1 MVRKFIVTPALDGDI
16 VIGGKTNG
24 ATARL
29 LLGRVG
35 ETGANRSVWFDAMK
49 EFVLLILGKRGSGKS
64 YTLGS
69 ILESLAAPAGAT
81 SIASYSTTDRPAV
94 LLLDPMMNFWTT
106 AIPAAKN
113 GPRRAQEAY
122 QALEEWGVSPVD
134 VSSQVWLPA
143 GSLESTDYPGIK
155 EFRLRAEDLSASDWA
170 DLCKVN
176 LLGDPQGM
184 LLGECWYNVVKEGYD
199 GTLGKVPPNPH
210 YVVQDLVEYLDALDG
225 AGGHDHSSQT
235 VRALRRTLQ
244 NFARQPLF
252 SGAGTPLTELLR
264 PGSVSVLMLP
274 PRVDHD
280 LRRVITRRLI
290 RRILREREI
299 ARHIQQ
305 RLNMQELTS
314 SERAQLE
321 MAMSTMVPRTIL
333 AIDEAQELLGDDG
346 GEAKAALEEFC
357 LQGRNFGLSLIL
369 ATQRPTTSAISAKV
383 RSQAETRI
391 IHRLLTD
398 DDIELVRK
406 DMLSSM
412 PDEIREGD
420 HALNFSELIR
430 SLDDGQCVVTSST
443 IRNSGVSLGRTFI
456 LNVRPRVC
464 VHGGEAD

>member
-1 MVRKFIVTPALDGDI
+1 MVKKFIVTPPLDGEI
-16 VIGGKTNG
+16 VVGGKGTG
-24 ATARL
+24 AAKV
-29 LLGRVG
+29 LLGRAG
-35 ETGANRSVWFDAMK
+35 ETGPNRPVWFDAAK

-69 ILESLAAPAGAT
+69 ILESLAAPAGT
-81 SIASYSTTDRPAV
+81 TPIAAYSTSDRPAV

-106 AIPAAKN
+106 AIPADKS
-113 GPRRAQEAY
+113 GPKKAQEAY
-122 QALEEWGVSPVD
+122 RALEEWGISPVT
-134 VSSQVWLPA
+134 VANQVWLPA
-143 GSLESTDYPGIK
+143 GSREPTDFPGIK

-176 LLGDPQGM
+176 LLSDPQGM
-184 LLGECWYNVVKEGYD
+184 LLGECWHSVVKEGFD
-199 GTLGKVPPNPH
+199 GALGRVTANPH
-210 YVVQDLVEYLDALDG
+210 YTVQDLVDYLDSLDG
-225 AGGHDHSSQT
+225 AGGHDHSPQT

-252 SGAGTPLTELLR
+252 AGHGTPLTDLLK
-264 PGSVSVLMLP
+264 PGVVSVLMLP

-305 RLNMQELTS
+305 RLNMQKLAPA
-314 SERAQLE
+314 ERGALE
-321 MAMSTMVPRTIL
+321 TAMAGMVPKTIL
-333 AIDEAQELLGDDG
+333 AIDEAQDLLGDDG
-346 GEAKAALEEFC
+346 GEARTALEEFC

-406 DMLSSM
+406 DMLSAM
-412 PDEIREGD
+412 PEEIRDGER
-420 HALNFSELIR
+420 ALGFSELIR
-430 SLDDGQCVVTSST
+430 SLDDGQCVLTSSN
-443 IRNSGVSLGRTFI
+443 IKNGGSGLGRTFI

-464 VHGGEAD
+464 VHGGEAE